1 MLLVVNAGSSSL
13 KLALFDGAS
22 QVASHNV
29 AQIGTGGYEGALDMG
44 FANMGLADMG
54 RAPLTAAAH
63 RVVHGGAGLT
73 RTTPITPQ
81 VLAQITAAAA
91 LAPLHNPAN
100 LAGIAAISARFAN
113 LPQFA
118 AFDTAF
124 HATIPPE
131 EYSYA
136 IPATENLRRFGF
148 HGLSYASMVRRLR
161 PNLPRRLL
169 GLHLGNGAS
178 LCAILDGRSVA
189 TTMGHSPQDGL
200 IMGTRAGTIESAAVL
215 TLARRHGIDVAETL
229 LNRQSGL
236 LALSGSADM
245 RAATPAARAMFT
257 HCVVR
262 HAGAMAALMG
272 GVDALAFSGG
282 IGENDAGLRADI
294 AHALAFLAPFD
305 THILPAEEEAQIAL
319 DVAALS

>member
-1 MLLVVNAGSSSL
+1 MLLVVNAGSSSV
-13 KLALFDGAS
+13 KLALFDGGEMRA
-22 QVASHNV
+22 AHNV
-29 AQIGTGGYEGALDMG
+29 AGLDAGGHEAALMQG
-44 FANMGLADMG
+44 MAALGSPAIS
-54 RAPLTAAAH
+54 AAAH
-63 RVVHGGAGLT
+63 RVVHGGEGLT
-73 RTTPITPQ
+73 ATQAISDQ

-100 LAGIAAISARFAN
+100 LACIHAIARLYPH
-113 LPQFA
+113 LPQYA

-131 EYSYA
+131 EYRYA
-136 IPATENLRRFGF
+136 IPAAEGLRRYGF

-200 IMGTRAGTIESAAVL
+200 IMGTRAGSIDSASVL
-215 TLARRHGIDVAETL
+215 TLARRHGIDGAETM

-236 LALSGSADM
+236 LALSGSNDM
-245 RAATPAARAMFT
+245 RAADAPARAMFV
-257 HCVVR
+257 HAAVR
-262 HAGAMAALMG
+262 HAGAMVALMG
-272 GVDALAFSGG
+272 GLDAVAFSGG
-282 IGENDAGLRADI
+282 IGENDSALRSAVTQ
-294 AHALAFLAPFD
+294 ALQFLGPFQ
-305 THILPAEEEAQIAL
+305 THILPAEEERQIAL
-319 DVAALS
+319 DVAQLAP